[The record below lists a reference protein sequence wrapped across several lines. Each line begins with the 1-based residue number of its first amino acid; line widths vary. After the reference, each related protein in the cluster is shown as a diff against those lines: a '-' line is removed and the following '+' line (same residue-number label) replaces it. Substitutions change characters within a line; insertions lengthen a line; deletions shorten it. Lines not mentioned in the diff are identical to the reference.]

1 MEEQNVRIVKI
12 MEIVHWKHVY
22 ILRLKIAKHYIS
34 QLILGISFSVLG
46 MNYKIILHIG
56 SKMITCKEYTEI
68 KKKSLKEDIEKLKRK
83 PTLVVIQIGDNA
95 SSNSYIKGKK
105 KDCEEVGVNFNLLK
119 YEEYITTDELRKI
132 IVNLNLKDDIDGIIV
147 QLPVPEHINIKEIQ
161 KVIDPRKDVDGF
173 HPNSFFKP
181 CTPLG
186 VVNYLKY
193 NKYDFTGKNAIVI
206 GRSDI
211 VGKPLAKMLTDLDAT
226 VTLCHSKTDLKKIL
240 DFYPRDIIFTCI
252 DKIGYFDYN
261 NLNQFLYDDIID
273 IGLGRDKY
281 GKLCGNLSKKLCD
294 EIREYNKRNVVQYR
308 TEPILV
314 SGIGGVGLLTRVT
327 LLENILIAHKFKEG
341 EL

>member
-173 HPNSFFKP
+173 HPNSSFKP

-186 VVNYLKY
+186 IINYLKDNDY
-193 NKYDFTGKNAIVI
+193 EFCGKSAVVI

-226 VTLCHSKTDLKKIL
+226 VTLCHSKTTTGTLFRAMKNA
-240 DFYPRDIIFTCI
+240 DIVFTCI
-252 DKIGYFDYN
+252 DKINYYGFEY
-261 NLNQFLYDDIID
+261 LEFLYGRDIID
-273 IGLGRDKY
+273 IGLGRNKD
-281 GKLCGNLSKKLCD
+281 GKLCGNINKETVNDLKK
-294 EIREYNKRNVVQYR
+294 YNDMNN
-308 TEPILV
+308 IIV
-314 SGIGGVGLLTRVT
+314 SGIGGVGLLTRFE
-327 LLENILIAHKFKEG
+327 LLNNTYKAARYLS
-341 EL
+341 

>member
-1 MEEQNVRIVKI
+1 
-12 MEIVHWKHVY
+12 
-22 ILRLKIAKHYIS
+22 
-34 QLILGISFSVLG
+34 
-46 MNYKIILHIG
+46 
-56 SKMITCKEYTEI
+56 MITCKEYTEI

-161 KVIDPRKDVDGF
+161 KVIDPGKDVDGF

-211 VGKPLAKMLTDLDAT
+211 VGKPLAKMLLDLDCT
-226 VTLCHSKTDLKKIL
+226 VTIMHSKSRNVFNHLL
-240 DFYPRDIIFTCI
+240 NADIIFTCTN
-252 DKIGYFDYN
+252 KIGFYHIDNIEFYEKDV
-261 NLNQFLYDDIID
+261 ID
-273 IGLGRDKY
+273 IGLGKDEN
-281 GKLCGNLSKKLCD
+281 GKLCGNLDKSLADNLKRLC
-294 EIREYNKRNVVQYR
+294 ENSI
-308 TEPILV
+308 IV
-314 SGIGGVGLLTRVT
+314 SGIGGVGLLTRFE
-327 LLENILIAHKFKEG
+327 LLNNTYRATKYLS
-341 EL
+341 